1 MSPLVKVFG
10 CRPFID
16 HCCPPRQ
23 GRRSKTSKEGNRESE
38 ARVKLPLSTD
48 FGNAN
53 SPARGSRAPKPV
65 TLPGGAFA
73 AQSKHRAL
81 GRFFRRLCTAIIESK
96 IANNGE
102 VCRATVK
109 TQIKRRL
116 RCLNLERSLI
126 EVAFDEG
133 FVVVGDR
140 RQALT
145 EVELAAL
152 RILAIYWRGT
162 PSLPA
167 AQAVT
172 TLWRGV
178 AIGFSL
184 RDEGRDYLS
193 GVTAF
198 RTAVPSSFACSS
210 MAASCF
216 FTYSD

>member
-1 MSPLVKVFG
+1 MTASVKVFG

-23 GRRSKTSKEGNRESE
+23 VRRSKTSKEGYRESE

-102 VCRATVK
+102 VCRATVRSALK
-109 TQIKRRL
+109 CQCRHSRADHSFRRDFHSVGSN
-116 RCLNLERSLI
+116 RRS
-126 EVAFDEG
+126 
-133 FVVVGDR
+133 
-140 RQALT
+140 QA
-145 EVELAAL
+145 VPCQHPAL
-152 RILAIYWRGT
+152 RI
-162 PSLPA
+162 
-167 AQAVT
+167 
-172 TLWRGV
+172 
-178 AIGFSL
+178 
-184 RDEGRDYLS
+184 
-193 GVTAF
+193 
-198 RTAVPSSFACSS
+198 
-210 MAASCF
+210 
-216 FTYSD
+216 